1 MSQSFDEAIYR
12 YIIWTSLVNKKP
24 NKKERE
30 REMKV
35 FYIFKNVNKL
45 CSSLNF
51 ISS

>member
-30 REMKV
+30 MKV